1 MLSFA
6 QNIDIYKK
14 RIGLQESKPVI
25 MNCIATAFK
34 IYTMNQKRTTY
45 SNAEN
50 F

>member
-25 MNCIATAFK
+25 MNCIAT
-34 IYTMNQKRTTY
+34 MNQKRTTY